1 MMRKKILSALAMG
14 LLLLQTGC
22 LEITYSDG
30 PVEEEQGVPTGT
42 YEDVAINPETSPYY
56 TEPILPDPPIDLT
69 SVSIA
74 SESLDESGDRPEPIA
89 DVMTGVEATTITAA
103 MGLKDVVGA
112 GMTMTANGEKKVL
125 VLAKDASAYATV
137 PKEING
143 MATQIEVVGE
153 IKASGYNTR
162 AKYRPVVPSGVSVGN
177 GRENSS
183 GTIGAV
189 VMKNGIRYML
199 SNNHVIARQ
208 NNARIGEQIV
218 QPGRADTRGIPTEAV
233 AILSAF
239 KPVSFTQNNNF
250 DAAIARYTGYHSYT
264 MVQQAFS
271 PSQIT
276 STARAGQSVM
286 KMGRTTGLTYG
297 TVQSTNVTIKVD
309 FDGETAVFTDQIYIK
324 GTAGDFLQAGDSGSL
339 LVTQDGAHPIGLL
352 FAGGEGSAFANP
364 IKPILNYFGVT
375 IAGK

>member
-1 MMRKKILSALAMG
+1 MMRTKIFSVLITG
-14 LLLLQTGC
+14 LLILQTGC
-22 LEITYSDG
+22 LEVTYSDAPADEYG
-30 PVEEEQGVPTGT
+30 TQTGT
-42 YEDVAINPETSPYY
+42 YEDVAINPESSPYY
-56 TEPILPDPPIDLT
+56 TEPILPDPPIDLS

-74 SESLDESGDRPEPIA
+74 SISLDENIERPAPIGDYS
-89 DVMTGVEATTITAA
+89 TGVEANTVTAA
-103 MGLKDVVGA
+103 LGLKDVVGA
-112 GMTMTANGEKKVL
+112 GMTMSASGEKKIL
-125 VLAKDASAYATV
+125 VLAKDASAYSTV

-143 MATQIEVVGE
+143 VATQIDVVGE
-153 IKASGYNTR
+153 IKATGYNTR

-199 SNNHVIARQ
+199 SNNHVLARQ
-208 NNARIGEQIV
+208 NRARIGEQIV

-233 AILSAF
+233 AILSAY
-239 KPVSFTQNNNF
+239 KPVSFAQNNNI
-250 DAAIARYTGYHSYT
+250 DAAIARYTSYHSYS
-264 MVQQAFS
+264 MVQQAFA
-271 PSQIT
+271 PSQVT
-276 STARAGQSVM
+276 ATARAGQAVM

-309 FDGETAVFTDQIYIK
+309 FDGETAIFTDQIYIK
-324 GTAGDFLQAGDSGSL
+324 GNAGDFLQAGDSGSL
-339 LVTQDGAHPIGLL
+339 LVTQEGAHPMGLL

-364 IKPILNYFGVT
+364 IQPILDYFGVT

>member
-1 MMRKKILSALAMG
+1 MG

-30 PVEEEQGVPTGT
+30 PVEEEQVQTGI

-56 TEPILPDPPIDLT
+56 TEPVLPDPPIDLSGVNIA
-69 SVSIA
+69 SVS
-74 SESLDESGDRPEPIA
+74 LGDAEAGAEAGPAPVG
-89 DVMTGVEATTITAA
+89 DFSTGEERNSISAA

-112 GMTMTANGEKKVL
+112 GMSMQADGTKRLL
-125 VLAKDASAYATV
+125 VLARDASAFQSV
-137 PKEING
+137 PKQING
-143 MATQIEVVGE
+143 VATQIEVVGE
-153 IKASGYNTR
+153 IKATAYNTR
-162 AKYRPVVPSGVSVGN
+162 GKYRPVVPSGVSVGN
-177 GRENSS
+177 GRENSA

-199 SNNHVIARQ
+199 SNNHVLARQ

-218 QPGRADTRGIPTEAV
+218 QPGRADTRGIPTEAI
-233 AILSAF
+233 AILSAY
-239 KPVSFTQNNNF
+239 KPVSFTQNNTI
-250 DAAIARYTGYHSYT
+250 DAAIARYTGYHSYS

-271 PSQIT
+271 PSQVI
-276 STARAGQSVM
+276 STARAGQGVM

-309 FDGETAVFTDQIYIK
+309 FDGQTAVFANQIYIK
-324 GTAGDFLQAGDSGSL
+324 GNAGDFLQAGDSGSL
-339 LVTQDGAHPIGLL
+339 LVTQDGAHPVGLL

-364 IKPILNYFGVT
+364 IKPILDYFGVT
-375 IAGK
+375 LAGR